1 MQVKQQQHKECS
13 TMPVLCPPLEVTI
26 ASTLDID
33 DGTTTMDFLAQER
46 ERGITIR
53 SAAISFN
60 WNAHQ
65 INLIDTPGHVDFSG
79 EVTRSLRVLDGVIT
93 ILDAVKGV

>member
-1 MQVKQQQHKECS
+1 
-13 TMPVLCPPLEVTI
+13 
-26 ASTLDID
+26 
-33 DGTTTMDFLAQER
+33 MDFLAQER

-60 WNAHQ
+60 WLTHQ

-79 EVTRSLRVLDGVIT
+79 EVTRSLRVLDGVVT
-93 ILDAVKGV
+93 ILDGVKGVEAQTQKVWAQASKHKIPKLCFINKMDRIGSSA